1 MHNKRNLLSKNTA
14 YILIMIIAVM
24 PLLTMLTAC
33 SNELASPIGVTGYK
47 LNTYVSIDAYTTG
60 GHSSKELNNILEEAL
75 SLCDKYELMFSRT
88 NPQSTLYKVNSK
100 EITNIPSELGY
111 LIKTGLSYC
120 EISEGAFDITIGS
133 VSSLW
138 DFSGLSDE
146 VPDSKDIENALK
158 YVDYTKVD
166 LSENNDGSYNISMPD
181 GMMLDLGAIAKGY
194 IADKIK
200 EFLLSKNIENAII
213 NLGGNVLCVGQK
225 KENVNFNIALKKPF
239 GEASQILTT
248 LSINDKSVVSSGTYE
263 RYFSKDDVLYHHI
276 LNPKTGYPYNNDID
290 GVTIISDS
298 SLIGDCLST
307 VCFVLG
313 SEKGLE
319 LISDITDTEA
329 MYVSGSD
336 LYYSDNFKN
345 YINK

>member
-33 SNELASPIGVTGYK
+33 SNELASPVGVTGYK

-213 NLGGNVLCVGQK
+213 NLGGL
-225 KENVNFNIALKKPF
+225 
-239 GEASQILTT
+239 
-248 LSINDKSVVSSGTYE
+248 
-263 RYFSKDDVLYHHI
+263 
-276 LNPKTGYPYNNDID
+276 
-290 GVTIISDS
+290 
-298 SLIGDCLST
+298 SLIH
-307 VCFVLG
+307 
-313 SEKGLE
+313 
-319 LISDITDTEA
+319 I
-329 MYVSGSD
+329 
-336 LYYSDNFKN
+336 
-345 YINK
+345 

>member
-33 SNELASPIGVTGYK
+33 SNELASPVGVTGYK

-146 VPDSKDIENALK
+146 VPDSKDIENTLK